1 MCLQSDTLLLADVFE
16 NFRNMG
22 HEIYELHPAH
32 FLFTPRLAW
41 PAALKKTKEV
51 LEQLTDI
58 DMRLM
63 VGKSVR
69 CGFKDIKRFKVIIC
83 LAIHW
88 QVKANNKYVRD

>member
-22 HEIYELHPAH
+22 HEMYELHPAH

-41 PAALKKTKEV
+41 PAALKKNKEV

-63 VGKSVR
+63 LE
-69 CGFKDIKRFKVIIC
+69 KVLDVVLKI
-83 LAIHW
+83 L
-88 QVKANNKYVRD
+88 KGLKLLYVLLFTDR

>member
-16 NFRNMG
+16 NFRNMC

-41 PAALKKTKEV
+41 PAALKKTKVV
-51 LEQLTDI
+51 LEQLTDT

-63 VGKSVR
+63 VGKVLDVVLKILK
-69 CGFKDIKRFKVIIC
+69 GLK
-83 LAIHW
+83 LL
-88 QVKANNKYVRD
+88 YVLLFTDR

>member
-1 MCLQSDTLLLADVFE
+1 MC
-16 NFRNMG
+16 

-41 PAALKKTKEV
+41 PAALKKTKVV

-63 VGKSVR
+63 VGKVLDVVLKILK
-69 CGFKDIKRFKVIIC
+69 GLK
-83 LAIHW
+83 LL
-88 QVKANNKYVRD
+88 YVLLFTDR

>member
-16 NFRNMG
+16 NFRNMC

-41 PAALKKTKEV
+41 PAALKKTKVV

-63 VGKSVR
+63 VGKVLDVVLKILK
-69 CGFKDIKRFKVIIC
+69 GLK
-83 LAIHW
+83 LL
-88 QVKANNKYVRD
+88 YVLLFTDR

>member
-1 MCLQSDTLLLADVFE
+1 MYVQSDTLLLADAFE
-16 NFRNMG
+16 NFRNMC

-32 FLFTPRLAW
+32 FLFKPRLAW
-41 PAALKKTKEV
+41 PAALKKTKVV

-69 CGFKDIKRFKVIIC
+69 CGKILKGLK
-83 LAIHW
+83 LL
-88 QVKANNKYVRD
+88 YVLLFTDR